1 MKAWGRWL
9 DNKGDFLV
17 PRSRDTREAGARPGK
32 LSFLGPRGRSALLP
46 TPTPR
51 YQREDGE
58 VGGGQVEP
66 IPL

>member
-1 MKAWGRWL
+1 M
-9 DNKGDFLV
+9 

-32 LSFLGPRGRSALLP
+32 LSFLGAQRRSALLP

-51 YQREDGE
+51 YQREDRE

-66 IPL
+66 IPS